1 MFFKRFIITYFQ
13 LLIHKLLSQNSL
25 GNCCFKKDD
34 IEKAKEIYMVAL
46 ENDASCVEALY
57 NLRYNQGNQ
66 ENTVEDKNTLLTLI

>member
-1 MFFKRFIITYFQ
+1 MMDHLAGFQ
-13 LLIHKLLSQNSL
+13 PKKNCS

-57 NLRYNQGNQ
+57 NLRY
-66 ENTVEDKNTLLTLI
+66 K